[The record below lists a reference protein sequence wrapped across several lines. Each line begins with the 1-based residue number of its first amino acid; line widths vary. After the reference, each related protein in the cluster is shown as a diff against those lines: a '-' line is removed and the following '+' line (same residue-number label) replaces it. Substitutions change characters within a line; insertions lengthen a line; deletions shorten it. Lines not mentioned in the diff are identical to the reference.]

1 MDIQIVTTPSVAAS
15 DLLFAAYKTFAQND
29 AATRDEFY
37 TFLTTPSQERDVF
50 LSENTQAEYAQV
62 DHIVIKLVQ

>member
-1 MDIQIVTTPSVAAS
+1 MDIQVVTTPSVAAS

-37 TFLTTPSQERDVF
+37 TFLTTPSPERDVF
-50 LSENTQAEYAQV
+50 LNENTEAEYAQV

>member
-1 MDIQIVTTPSVAAS
+1 MNIQVVTTPSVDAS
-15 DLLFAAYKTFAQND
+15 DLLFAAYKTFAQNN

-37 TFLTTPSQERDVF
+37 TFLTTPSPERDVF
-50 LSENTQAEYAQV
+50 LNENTEAEYAQV